1 MSETP
6 ECRIAG
12 RDGAGM
18 PGDLPHDLPPR
29 DTRRWVAS
37 RKAQVARAVET
48 GILPEDSALR
58 IYGLTCEELDLWR
71 QALRT
76 NGVQALKVTRMT
88 RKNGGRD

>member
-6 ECRIAG
+6 EGGIAG
-12 RDGAGM
+12 RDGAEM
-18 PGDLPHDLPPR
+18 PGGLPPR

-48 GILPEDSALR
+48 GILPEESAMR
-58 IYGLTCEELDLWR
+58 IYGLTCEELDRWR

-76 NGVQALKVTRMT
+76 HGVQTLKITRLR
-88 RKNGGRD
+88 RKKGKRD